1 MAHKKGDLFSGAI
14 GPVVFK
20 IVNGRQIICARPGKG
35 KVKLSDSTKKA
46 GKTFGMAAT
55 IGARIRRT
63 INQQLANKC
72 DKTSS
77 SRLSG
82 ELFSILHKC
91 RNIDTMEFEYKDD
104 SFKSLEGFEFN
115 SNSKVKTQITSMP
128 VAELVNGMLK
138 VNFGQIKVYDQLKFP
153 SGSYHCLLTATVSLL
168 NLKANAIS
176 VRAESLEKSINV
188 TEKTV
193 QPFTFEFT
201 VPNGCLYLLCLY
213 QQYTAS
219 TKDQV
224 KAGGITKLNR
234 ACILKVA
241 ISPGTYDGTDTFVWE
256 EILQR

>member
-1 MAHKKGDLFSGAI
+1 MAQKKGDLFSGAI

-20 IVNGRQIICARPGKG
+20 IVNGRQIICSRPGKG

-63 INQQLANKC
+63 IKAQLENKY

-91 RNIDTMEFEYKDD
+91 RNNETLEFDYEDN
-104 SFKSLEGFEFN
+104 SFQSLEGFEFN
-115 SNSKVKTQITSMP
+115 SNAKVKTQITTMP

-138 VNFGQIKVYDQLKFP
+138 VNFGQIKIYDQLKFP
-153 SGSYHCLLTATVSLL
+153 FGSYHCLLTATVSLL
-168 NLKANAIS
+168 NLKANTIS

-188 TEKTV
+188 TEKVV

-201 VPNGCLYLLCLY
+201 VPNGCLYVFCLY
-213 QQYTAS
+213 QQYTTSA
-219 TKDQV
+219 KDQV
-224 KAGGITKLNR
+224 QAGGSIKLNR
-234 ACILKVA
+234 ACILRAGV
-241 ISPGTYDGTDTFVWE
+241 SPGTYEGTDGFVWE
-256 EILQR
+256 EIVQR